1 MRIAHGALGRDVKMR
16 VSRLKRVVVGTRFAI
31 LVPPP
36 AAILAMSTAPLDAA
50 LLLEKIAEREYQVQ
64 TSSTYWNIAG
74 PFGGWVFAAGAKAI
88 LLDAELIGEPV
99 EAHARFLAGPRSG
112 LIRIKVTRQSQ
123 GRSVA
128 FWRAEVSQEQNGK
141 QRLCAEVSLLLVSQR
156 DTIDVVTATR
166 PQAEHAEGLRSINSS
181 NGQLRWLDLYDVR
194 YVSGKPFQP
203 QSSPSMASLMWARER
218 DTRALDWLSLIAL
231 ADIPAPRT
239 FLLQPG
245 MVPTSTVSM
254 SVYFTTSASELA
266 ALPGAWLLMDIDG
279 HAARH
284 GFFDHSV
291 AIWRGEQLLAT
302 STQLAW
308 FS

>member
-1 MRIAHGALGRDVKMR
+1 
-16 VSRLKRVVVGTRFAI
+16 
-31 LVPPP
+31 
-36 AAILAMSTAPLDAA
+36 MSPAPLDAA
-50 LLLEKIAEREYQVQ
+50 LLLEPIAQREYQVH
-64 TSSTYWNIAG
+64 TSSIYWNIAG
-74 PFGGWVFAAGAKAI
+74 PFGGWLFAAGAKAI

-99 EAHARFLAGPRSG
+99 EAHARFLAGPKSG

-128 FWRAEVSQEQNGK
+128 FWRAELTQQQNGK
-141 QRLCAEVSLLLVSQR
+141 QRLCAEVSLLLASQR
-156 DTIDVVTATR
+156 NTIDVVSAK
-166 PQAEHAEGLRSINSS
+166 PPEAPHADALRSINST

-194 YVSGKPFQP
+194 YVSGKPFKAQA
-203 QSSPSMASLMWARER
+203 SASMASLMWARER
-218 DTRALDWLSLIAL
+218 DVRPLDWLSVIAL

-245 MVPTSTVSM
+245 VQPTSTVSM
-254 SVYFTTSASELA
+254 SVYFTTSAAELA
-266 ALPGAWLLMDIDG
+266 AGVDDWLLMDIDG

>member
-1 MRIAHGALGRDVKMR
+1 MPL
-16 VSRLKRVVVGTRFAI
+16 
-31 LVPPP
+31 
-36 AAILAMSTAPLDAA
+36 APLDAA
-50 LLLEKIAEREYQVQ
+50 LLLEKTADRAYQVH

-99 EAHARFLAGPRSG
+99 EAHARFLAGPKSG
-112 LIRIKVTRQSQ
+112 LINIKVTRQSQ

-128 FWRAEVSQEQNGK
+128 FWRAELTQPHNGRE
-141 QRLCAEVSLLLVSQR
+141 RLCAEVSLLVASER
-156 DTIDVVTATR
+156 DTIDVVTAIR
-166 PQAEHAEGLRSINSS
+166 PDSEHPDGLRSINSS
-181 NGQLRWLDLYDVR
+181 KGQLRWLDVYDVR
-194 YVSGKPFQP
+194 YVSGKPFKP
-203 QSSPSMASLMWARER
+203 QSTPSMKSLMWARER
-218 DTRALDWLSLIAL
+218 ETRPLDWLGIIAV

-245 MVPTSTVSM
+245 VVPTSTVSM
-254 SVYFTTSASELA
+254 SVYFTASAAELA
-266 ALPGAWLLMDIDG
+266 TPSDDWLLMDIDG
-279 HAARH
+279 HTARH

-291 AIWRGEQLLAT
+291 SIWRGDKLIAT